1 MWIFSRIDMAM
12 KHHTYT
18 RMIGILKIS
27 LPLMALAVLGTV
39 FLITKDDGF
48 DPGFTF
54 SQAEFDA
61 LESGSYLDNPQ
72 INGKTENGDVFSL
85 TAERIE
91 PETRELQRI
100 IAINLV
106 SNFEFASGVSAEIIA
121 DTAEIL
127 MGGKLLVFP
136 DGARIIT
143 SDGYDGTLETLT
155 ANLETGQISGEMIK
169 ADGPLGHISAEIF
182 HISSVGD
189 GSSENRVLRFEK
201 AVKVTLDTTE

>member
-1 MWIFSRIDMAM
+1 MAM

-18 RMIGILKIS
+18 RMIGLLKII

-39 FLITKDDGF
+39 FLITKEDGF

-61 LESGSYLDNPQ
+61 LESGSFLDNPQ
-72 INGKTENGDVFSL
+72 INGKTADGDIFSL
-85 TAERIE
+85 NAERIE
-91 PETRELQRI
+91 PESQDLQRI
-100 IAINLV
+100 IASNLV
-106 SNFEFASGVSAEIIA
+106 SNFDFTSGISVEIIA

-127 MGGKLLVFP
+127 MGEQLLVFP

-143 SDGYDGTLETLT
+143 SDGYDGTLKALT
-155 ANLETGQISGEMIK
+155 ANLETGYISGEMIE

-182 HISSVGD
+182 RISSVGA
-189 GSSENRVLRFEK
+189 GSNGNRVLSFEK
-201 AVKVTLDTTE
+201 SVKVTLDTAE

>member
-1 MWIFSRIDMAM
+1 MAM

-18 RMIGILKIS
+18 RMIGLLKII
-27 LPLMALAVLGTV
+27 LPLLALAVLGTV
-39 FLITKDDGF
+39 FLITKEDGF

-61 LESGSYLDNPQ
+61 LESGSFLDNPQ
-72 INGKTENGDVFSL
+72 INGKTSDGDIFSL

-91 PETRELQRI
+91 PESQDLQRI
-100 IAINLV
+100 IARNLV
-106 SNFEFASGVSAEIIA
+106 SNFDFASGISVEIIA

-127 MGGKLLVFP
+127 MGEQLLIFP

-155 ANLETGQISGEMIK
+155 ANLETGYISGEMIE
-169 ADGPLGHISAEIF
+169 ADGPLGHVSAEF
-182 HISSVGD
+182 FQISSVGA
-189 GSSENRVLRFEK
+189 GSNENRVLSFEK
-201 AVKVTLDTTE
+201 SVKVTLDTAE

>member
-12 KHHTYT
+12 NHHTYSKL
-18 RMIGILKIS
+18 IGFLKII
-27 LPLMALAVLGTV
+27 LPLIALAVLGTV

-61 LESGSYLDNPQ
+61 LESGSFLDNPQ
-72 INGKTENGDVFSL
+72 INGKTVNGDIFSL

-91 PETRELQRI
+91 PESREMQRV
-100 IAINLV
+100 IASNLV
-106 SNFEFASGVSAEIIA
+106 SNFEFSSGISAEIIA
-121 DTAEIL
+121 DTAEIH
-127 MGGKLLVFP
+127 MGERLLVFP

-143 SDGYDGTLETLT
+143 SDGYDGTLKTLT
-155 ANLETGQISGEMIK
+155 ADLETGQISGEMIE
-169 ADGPLGHISAEIF
+169 ADGPLGHVSAEIF

-189 GSSENRVLRFEK
+189 GNSGNRVLRFEK